1 MRPKSTPSV
10 PRPQA
15 GPAASSSS
23 KPPLVLLHGF
33 RGSPLG
39 LEAIATELQAA
50 SYSVFLPAVPP
61 FAGAEPL
68 ASYTPES
75 YTDFLAR
82 YLAQAGIT
90 RPVLIG
96 HSMGSIIAAAAAHQ
110 RPELFDER
118 LILMSPISVRTRK
131 PIAML
136 APLSAKIPTRTVD
149 YATTQFLATN
159 LRPKTFKQT
168 LDLTHACSAD
178 QIPDKAAIIAA
189 AQFSAQYSVADF
201 PSPKRILLLAGEHDR
216 LIPKQKTIQ
225 LANQFAAETH
235 FIPKTG
241 HLHNYEKP
249 HETVQAILK
258 FLED

>member
-1 MRPKSTPSV
+1 MRPKSTPT
-10 PRPQA
+10 PRSKA
-15 GPAASSSS
+15 IPATHLSN

-39 LEAIATELQAA
+39 LEAIADGLKAA
-50 SYSVFLPAVPP
+50 GYQVFLPAVPP

-68 ASYTPES
+68 TNYTPKS
-75 YTDFLAR
+75 YTDFLTQ
-82 YLAQAGIT
+82 YLAQEGIVQ
-90 RPVLIG
+90 PVLIG

-110 RPELFDER
+110 YPKLFAHQ
-118 LILMSPISVRTRK
+118 IVLMSPISVRTSK

-168 LDLTHACSAD
+168 LGLTHACSTDQVPSKAD
-178 QIPDKAAIIAA
+178 IIAA
-189 AQFSAQYSVADF
+189 AQFSARYSVADF
-201 PSPKRILLLAGEHDR
+201 PPQKRILLLAGEHDR

-225 LANQFAAETH
+225 LANQFAAETY

-241 HLHNYEKP
+241 HLHNYERP

-258 FLED
+258 FLNN